1 MPAQIPAELLVEIE
15 QLLPYAAPG
24 QAKMFRGVLEH
35 RSIHAADKAGVANR
49 RSIQRALLAV
59 RLRAAKQGWSPQHDM
74 THTVP
79 DGFNVKGVSTL
90 YNGDGEVA
98 AQWVKST
105 ADDER
110 RIEIA
115 REFIAGLAEG
125 LKGVA
130 KPVKINRKN
139 FEREILCAYGAG
151 DPHFGMR
158 AWADETGGANFD
170 LTIAADEFKTAVS
183 HLIELAPTS
192 EHGMFIDVGD
202 TTHADSRKNVTP
214 QSGNLLDIDSRYQKV
229 VRVTAGIY
237 RFVID
242 ALLRKHKTVDVIVAP
257 GNHSP
262 DTAGWLSFCLSLVYE
277 NEPRVR
283 VNLSPSYYLYHRF
296 GNVLIGVT
304 HGDKAAKFRDLAEIM
319 AADRA
324 KDWGETKHRYWFTGH
339 IHHEKEQEFRGCVV
353 RSLNTLAPADSWN
366 AEQGYRSR
374 RQMTRFDMH
383 SEHGEVGRGVFNVG
397 MVK

>member
-1 MPAQIPAELLVEIE
+1 MPAQTPAELLAEIE

-24 QAKMFRGVLEH
+24 QGKMLRGVLEH
-35 RSIHAADKAGVANR
+35 GSLRRAEKAGIANR
-49 RSIQRALLAV
+49 RSLQRAVAAV
-59 RLRAAKQGWSPQHDM
+59 RKRAALQGWSPRHDM

-79 DGFNVKGVSTL
+79 DGFSVKGVSTL
-90 YNGDGEVA
+90 YNSDGEVA
-98 AQWVKST
+98 AQWVKSQ
-105 ADDER
+105 ADAER
-110 RIEIA
+110 QIALA

-125 LKGVA
+125 LKGIA
-130 KPVKINRKN
+130 KPVKLDKKE

-170 LTIAADEFKTAVS
+170 LAIAGEEFRAAVS
-183 HLIELAPTS
+183 HLIDLAPAA

-319 AADRA
+319 GRP
-324 KDWGETKHRYWFTGH
+324 GEGLGRDQASLLVYRTHPPREGTGVS
-339 IHHEKEQEFRGCVV
+339 RVC
-353 RSLNTLAPADSWN
+353 RSLPEYA
-366 AEQGYRSR
+366 RSC
-374 RQMTRFDMH
+374 
-383 SEHGEVGRGVFNVG
+383 
-397 MVK
+397 

>member
-1 MPAQIPAELLVEIE
+1 MPLPTPQQMLLAECE
-15 QLLPYAAPG
+15 QLLPYATEA
-24 QAKMFRGVLEH
+24 QAH
-35 RSIHAADKAGVANR
+35 RLREVIRHGG
-49 RSIQRALLAV
+49 
-59 RLRAAKQGWSPQHDM
+59 LRAAHRAGLDRKTAKRAIEGARRAAALKGWSPRHDM

-79 DGFNVKGVSTL
+79 DGFNVRGVSTL
-90 YNGDGEVA
+90 YVDGEQR
-98 AQWVKST
+98 AQWVKSN

-130 KPVKINRKN
+130 KPVKLNRKK

-183 HLIELAPTS
+183 HLIELAPAA
-192 EHGMFIDVGD
+192 ERGMFIDVGD
-202 TTHADSRKNVTP
+202 TTHADSRKNITP
-214 QSGNLLDIDSRYQKV
+214 QSGHLLDTDSRYQKV
-229 VRVTAGIY
+229 VRTTANIY

-242 ALLRKHKTVDVIVAP
+242 AMLRKHQTVDVIVAP

-324 KDWGETKHRYWFTGH
+324 QDWGETKHRYWFTGH

>member
-1 MPAQIPAELLVEIE
+1 MEGDTSDLAS
-15 QLLPYAAPG
+15 LLPYATDS
-24 QAKMFRGVLEH
+24 QARYIRALLEH
-35 RSIHAADKAGVANR
+35 GSHRKTAAALGCNR
-49 RSIQRALLAV
+49 RSLERSLQCARAT
-59 RLRAAKQGWSPQHDM
+59 AAKRGWSPAHDM

-98 AQWVKST
+98 AQWVKSNV
-105 ADDER
+105 DDER
-110 RIEIA
+110 RIELA

-125 LKGVA
+125 VRGLA

-158 AWADETGGANFD
+158 AWSEETGGANFD
-170 LTIAADEFKTAVS
+170 LTIASDEFKAAVS
-183 HLIELAPTS
+183 HLIELAPAA
-192 EHGMFIDVGD
+192 ENAIFIDVGD
-202 TTHADSRKNVTP
+202 TTHADSRKNATP
-214 QSGNLLDIDSRYQKV
+214 QSGHLLDTDSRYQKV
-229 VRVTAGIY
+229 VRTTAGIY

-242 ALLRKHKTVDVIVAP
+242 ALLRKHQTVDVIVAP

-296 GNVLIGVT
+296 GNVLLGVT

-383 SEHGEVGRGVFNVG
+383 AEHGEVGRGVFNVG

>member
-1 MPAQIPAELLVEIE
+1 MPGTPKYTRE
-15 QLLPYAAPG
+15 
-24 QAKMFRGVLEH
+24 
-35 RSIHAADKAGVANR
+35 
-49 RSIQRALLAV
+49 ALLAAAEKYAGNVRAIAKELGCADSTV
-59 RLRAAKQGWSPQHDM
+59 RLRLQEAGAKYGNALHPA
-74 THTVP
+74 
-79 DGFNVKGVSTL
+79 DGPGVVGATTL
-90 YNGDGEVA
+90 YKDGEVVL
-98 AQWVKST
+98 QWVKT
-105 ADDER
+105 RQDEQK
-110 RIEIA
+110 RIEAA

-125 LKGVA
+125 VRGLA
-130 KPVKINRKN
+130 KPVKLDRTK
-139 FEREILCAYGAG
+139 FERELLCAYGAG

-170 LTIAADEFKTAVS
+170 LTIAGDEFRAAVA
-183 HLIELAPTS
+183 HLIELAPNA
-192 EHGMFIDVGD
+192 EHAMFIDVGD
-202 TTHADSRKNVTP
+202 TTHADSRKNATP
-214 QSGNLLDIDSRYQKV
+214 QSGHQLDTDSRYQKV
-229 VRVTAGIY
+229 VRTTAGIY

-242 ALLRKHKTVDVIVAP
+242 AMLRKHKTVDVIVAP

-324 KDWGETKHRYWFTGH
+324 RDWGETKHRMWMTGH
-339 IHHEKEQEFRGCVV
+339 VHHEKEQEFRGCVV

-374 RQMTRFDMH
+374 RQMTRFDLH
-383 SEHGEVGRGVFNVG
+383 REHGEVGRGVFNVG
-397 MVK
+397 MIKDARP

>member
-1 MPAQIPAELLVEIE
+1 MASPISKQEIE
-15 QLLPYAAPG
+15 GLLPYASPAQARHLQALMEHGTQRGAAEALGMNQSAFAQTMARVRANAAMRGYAP
-24 QAKMFRGVLEH
+24 A
-35 RSIHAADKAGVANR
+35 
-49 RSIQRALLAV
+49 
-59 RLRAAKQGWSPQHDM
+59 HDM
-74 THTVP
+74 TRTVP
-79 DGFNVKGVSTL
+79 EGFTVRGTSTL
-90 YNGDGEVA
+90 YNAEGGIT
-98 AQWVKST
+98 AQWVKT
-105 ADDER
+105 RQDDEQR
-110 RIEIA
+110 LALA

-125 LKGVA
+125 VRGVA
-130 KPVKINRKN
+130 KPVKLDRKK
-139 FEREILCAYGAG
+139 FEGEMLCAYGAG

-170 LTIAADEFKTAVS
+170 LAIAADEFKSAVS
-183 HLIELAPTS
+183 HLIELAPAS

-202 TTHADSRKNVTP
+202 TTHADSRKNATP
-214 QSGNLLDIDSRYQKV
+214 QSGHLLDTDSRYQKV
-229 VRVTAGIY
+229 VRTTAGIY
-237 RFVID
+237 RYVID

-296 GNVLIGVT
+296 GKVLIGVT

-324 KDWGETKHRYWFTGH
+324 RDWGETKHRFWFTGH

-383 SEHGEVGRGVFNVG
+383 REHGEVGRGVFNVG
-397 MVK
+397 MMR

>member
-1 MPAQIPAELLVEIE
+1 MAGTPKYDRQAILAAAQKHAGNVRAVAKELGCAESTVRLNLQAAGEKYGNALHPAE
-15 QLLPYAAPG
+15 AP
-24 QAKMFRGVLEH
+24 
-35 RSIHAADKAGVANR
+35 
-49 RSIQRALLAV
+49 AV
-59 RLRAAKQGWSPQHDM
+59 IGA
-74 THTVP
+74 
-79 DGFNVKGVSTL
+79 STL
-90 YNGDGEVA
+90 YGKDGEVVL
-98 AQWVKST
+98 QWVKT
-105 ADDER
+105 RQDEQR
-110 RIEIA
+110 RIELA
-115 REFIAGLAEG
+115 REFIASLAEG
-125 LKGVA
+125 VRGVA
-130 KPVKINRKN
+130 KPVKLDRKK
-139 FEREILCAYGAG
+139 FESELLCAYGAG

-170 LTIAADEFKTAVS
+170 LNIASDEFKTAVS
-183 HLIELAPTS
+183 HLIDLAPNA

-214 QSGNLLDIDSRYQKV
+214 QSGHSLDTDSRYQKV
-229 VRVTAGIY
+229 VRTTAGIY

-242 ALLRKHKTVDVIVAP
+242 AMLRKHKTVDVIVAP

-277 NEPRVR
+277 KEPRVR

-296 GNVLIGVT
+296 GKCLIGVT

-324 KDWGETKHRYWFTGH
+324 RDWGETQHRFWFTGH

-383 SEHGEVGRGVFNVG
+383 KDHGEVGRGVFNVG